1 MGNSTGK
8 QDSSAMGSDTSAE
21 EIVTNAIRTYPVV
34 IFSKT
39 YCPYCHSAKSDI
51 VKAGQSVSG
60 FQEPK
65 IFELDNMGVQG
76 SQIQS
81 YLATLTG
88 RRTVPNVF
96 IGGTTVGGG
105 SEVAALAASGTLEQ
119 TLSQA
124 AALLTGDK
132 PADADADVGADKG
145 SEPKEDEPET
155 FMKNEI
161 ASNAVVVFS
170 KSYCPYCELTKRLLA
185 EQMGTIGEDP
195 TSVVVH
201 ELDNMGERGQSI
213 QNHLFTL
220 TGQRTVPNIFIS
232 SNHIGGNDDLMELH
246 GDGKLVPLLQ
256 KAFLCPNDE
265 PSGDCPEDEQE
276 S

>member
-1 MGNSTGK
+1 M
-8 QDSSAMGSDTSAE
+8 SAE
-21 EIVTNAIRTYPVV
+21 QIVTDAIRTYPVV

-39 YCPYCHSAKSDI
+39 YCPYCHSAKSNI
-51 VKAGQSVSG
+51 AKAGKSVSG
-60 FQEPK
+60 FQDPK
-65 IFELDNMGVQG
+65 IFELDNMGTQG

-119 TLSQA
+119 MLSQA
-124 AALLTGDK
+124 PALLAGDK
-132 PADADADVGADKG
+132 PADADADADTG
-145 SEPKEDEPET
+145 SEQKEDEPET
-155 FMKNEI
+155 FVKNEI
-161 ASNAVVVFS
+161 ANNAVVVFS
-170 KSYCPYCELTKRLLA
+170 KSYCPYCKLTKRLLA

-201 ELDNMGERGQSI
+201 ELDNMGERGQDI

-246 GDGKLVPLLQ
+246 GDDKLVPLLQ
-256 KAFLCPNDE
+256 KAFSSPSDESSKAE
-265 PSGDCPEDEQE
+265 PSDESPKEEPSDESPKEEQE